1 MRLSPR
7 LPIAIAA
14 ALAVFPTSRAAAQT
28 SDALYARINA
38 LSGWET
44 RGYRFDAGLSVKSVS
59 QWNLPLVLVAPIGRK
74 MSVDLTTH
82 VASGR
87 ISSYGAGTETLSG
100 LTDTQVRLLYTL
112 ERDRLVTSLSVNLPT
127 GKHSVSTSQFQV
139 SGAVGGNYLSFPI
152 ANFGTAFGV
161 TGGVAYAQP
170 VGAWNLGLSGS
181 LRYLRDYAPF
191 SDQPVSYSPG
201 VEGRIRGGVD
211 RLLGQRARILLGL
224 TVSSFSTDVF
234 TGTGTFV
241 SGWYDPGTRYIGDL
255 AYVRVVGRATLTF
268 AAWDFYRRAGSTT
281 AGSSLET
288 KENVLNGEL
297 RAAYPVKPRLE
308 LEPMVAFRQ
317 WNPADYRGGRLYS
330 GGVTARYGLTDRL
343 SATVAGRL
351 DDGWVFA
358 RGRGVANLS
367 GYGFTMFLRYQR

>member
-1 MRLSPR
+1 MSNR
-7 LPIAIAA
+7 LPIALAA
-14 ALAVFPTSRAAAQT
+14 ALAAFPARAAAQT

-38 LSGWET
+38 LSGWEI
-44 RGYRFDAGLSVKSVS
+44 RGYRFDPGLAVKSVS
-59 QWNLPLVLVAPIGRK
+59 QWSVPLVLIAPVGRK
-74 MSVDLTTH
+74 MSVDLTTQ
-82 VASGR
+82 VASGS

-112 ERDRLVTSLSVNLPT
+112 ERDRLVTSLSVNVPT

-139 SGAVGGNYLSFPI
+139 AGAVGANYLSFPI

-161 TGGVAYAQP
+161 TGGVAYARP
-170 VGAWNLGLSGS
+170 AGAWNVGLSGS

-201 VEGRIRGGVD
+201 LEGRVRGGVD

-224 TVSSFSTDVF
+224 TVSTFSTDVF

-241 SGWYDPGTRYIGDL
+241 SGWYDPGTRYIGEL
-255 AYVRVVGRATLTF
+255 AVVRVVGRATLTF
-268 AAWDFYRRAGSTT
+268 AAWDLYRRAGTT
-281 AGSSLET
+281 NALSNPET

-297 RAAYPVKPRLE
+297 RLTYPLRPRLE
-308 LEPMVAFRQ
+308 LEPLVGFRQ
-317 WNPADYRGGRLYS
+317 WSPADYRGGRLYS
-330 GGVTARYGLTDRL
+330 AGVTARVGLTDRL
-343 SATVAGRL
+343 SATVAGRF

-358 RGRGVANLS
+358 RGRGFANLT
-367 GYGFTMFLRYQR
+367 GYGLTMFLRYQQ